1 MNNRDL
7 LTLKLEEHCQF
18 DEPMLNK
25 YLGHLIVLAHQELF
39 ELLKRISLI

>member
-7 LTLKLEEHCQF
+7 LTLKLKEHYQF
-18 DEPMLNK
+18 DELKLNR
-25 YLGHLIVLAHQELF
+25 YLGRLKVLAHQELF